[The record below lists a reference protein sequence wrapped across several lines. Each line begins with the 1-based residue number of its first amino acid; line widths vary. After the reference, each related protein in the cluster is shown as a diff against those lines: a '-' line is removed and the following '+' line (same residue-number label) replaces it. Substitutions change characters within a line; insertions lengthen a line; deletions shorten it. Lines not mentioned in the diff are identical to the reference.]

1 MLSLE
6 AGGWL
11 LGRQKQACPLRSHYP
26 HGSSVRALRLQHV
39 AHWLARGSGPSAK
52 VWFMYVAPWPPQQQ
66 PEFPSLQSAL
76 GLAWPGV
83 LEASEDSTHISL
95 WSHFLP
101 SLENHSPS
109 SAMRREGGGQ
119 PGRSEAAAEQVN
131 LSLNHQVPS
140 GADGSRT
147 FKLASHGGWD
157 STGVSGKRHR
167 WIGSRGPWW

>member
-1 MLSLE
+1 
-6 AGGWL
+6 
-11 LGRQKQACPLRSHYP
+11 
-26 HGSSVRALRLQHV
+26 
-39 AHWLARGSGPSAK
+39 
-52 VWFMYVAPWPPQQQ
+52 MYVAPWPPQQL

-109 SAMRREGGGQ
+109 SAVRREGGGQ